1 MRLFEITQV
10 FSEKHWKW
18 EIYIIWPPTNL
29 PPQSPDLR
37 HIKLSKCLK
46 LAFKSP
52 FIWFGQMCRGTRTL
66 SFVRETTLAF
76 VLQTCFVF
84 TLIHMT
90 SGPRGTNL
98 VKVNLFFLVSDRNRS
113 IFFCLQSASICF
125 SSDRSQMESPDGVPQ
140 GSILT
145 PIRFYLYTLSLIATY
160 LYKIILHHFS
170 FGISP

>member
-1 MRLFEITQV
+1 MKKVGNLYPLAFNKPFPQVPRLYSHI
-10 FSEKHWKW
+10 
-18 EIYIIWPPTNL
+18 NL
-29 PPQSPDLR
+29 P
-37 HIKLSKCLK
+37 KWCLK
-46 LAFKSP
+46 LAFKRV
-52 FIWFGQMCRGTRTL
+52 FYLVWANKNIKFCKRNNIGVCAADM
-66 SFVRETTLAF
+66 
-76 VLQTCFVF
+76 FVF

-90 SGPRGTNL
+90 SRPRGTNL

-160 LYKIILHHFS
+160 LYKIIPHHFS
-170 FGISP
+170 FQTS